1 MDELP
6 NVPTSFQPKSPAED
20 IKVENIEPLG
30 ELLVGG
36 GSANAQFLLTAL
48 SILNDPN
55 LNHFFL
61 SNKLKLSD
69 RFTKTVIFP
78 HDGMALPD
86 GEVYKSPE
94 PVEIKEE
101 NNGTDS
107 AS

>member
-6 NVPTSFQPKSPAED
+6 NVPTDFQPKSPAED

-30 ELLVGG
+30 ELMVGG

-61 SNKLKLSD
+61 VNKLKLSD
-69 RFTKTVIFP
+69 RFTKTKIFP
-78 HDGMALPD
+78 RDGMALPNS
-86 GEVYKSPE
+86 EVYKSPE
-94 PVEIKEE
+94 PVEVKEE
-101 NNGTDS
+101 TNGTDTPS
-107 AS
+107 